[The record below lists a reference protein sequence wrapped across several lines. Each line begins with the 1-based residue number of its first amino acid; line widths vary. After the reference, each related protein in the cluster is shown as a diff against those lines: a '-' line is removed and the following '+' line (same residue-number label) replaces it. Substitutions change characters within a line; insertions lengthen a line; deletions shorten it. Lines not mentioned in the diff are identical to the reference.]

1 MERRIQ
7 RLAVPLFVCDA
18 QLTPLGLCL
27 ASRLRVRAR
36 TGECGVDDRMNQR
49 MKSTWNALAA
59 RNAMHFIAT
68 EREDWDLD
76 SFLESG
82 RRSIAGLVAA
92 LEAPAV
98 LEGGTVLDLGCGI
111 GRIAFAL
118 AEHFA
123 QVIAVDVSEVMIE
136 EANRLKGLLRVP
148 NVQFVCNSGRDVAMI
163 GSATCDL
170 AFSYIMFQHIPE
182 RTLILGYIAEMARVT
197 RPGGKVLLQ
206 VPVYRRGPSAAA
218 WRVLQALFR
227 GLLWPLE
234 ATRLVPP
241 EKGVAF
247 RGSRLQKSE
256 LERELELGNLRTIQ
270 WVRRKSTYRLCDD
283 VIIFAEKV
291 GRE

>member
-1 MERRIQ
+1 MVAWPR
-7 RLAVPLFVCDA
+7 
-18 QLTPLGLCL
+18 
-27 ASRLRVRAR
+27 S
-36 TGECGVDDRMNQR
+36 GECGMGDPVSRR

-82 RRSIAGLVAA
+82 RRSIAELVTA
-92 LEAPAV
+92 LEVPAV
-98 LEGGTVLDLGCGI
+98 LEGRAALDLGCGI
-111 GRIAFAL
+111 GRISFAL

-136 EANRLKGLLRVP
+136 EANRLKSLLRVP

-182 RTLILGYIAEMARVT
+182 RTLIVGYIAEMARVI

-206 VPVYRRGPSAAA
+206 VPVYRGGPSVAA
-218 WRVLQALFR
+218 WRLVQALFR
-227 GLLWPLE
+227 VLLWPLE

-247 RGSRLQKSE
+247 RGSRLQK
-256 LERELELGNLRTIQ
+256 RELEGGLELGGLRTIR

-283 VIIFAEKV
+283 VIIFAEKD
-291 GRE
+291 GTE